1 MMLHMK
7 EVTIDNRI
15 MGYIALFEKLGKVE
29 TRECLEN
36 EDMIL
41 FIVGERRLS
50 DLFKKNPNIISEL
63 REKTNKHILVVEYS
77 RDLLTYVRNIFFR
90 FGVKEV
96 EVVWRSGQIDI
107 SVSVDQGE
115 IGRAIGKEGRNIKL
129 FREAVQRHFS
139 NVRSLNI
146 KQ

>member
-1 MMLHMK
+1 MLHMK